1 MCWSSCLCSTVD
13 IIWVFLHVV
22 FIPFMSRII
31 QFTSVSFTF
40 TSLLQII
47 TDTVVLHV
55 TQRVTEICH
64 QGIMSSYQVIH
75 ETFATERL
83 FSSKLQ
89 TTTLAWK
96 IYSQPVQCNCSS
108 LDCYFAYVTTLQD
121 PSWQISSKLNVTYHL
136 KHKTS
141 SMKVNYIWQFQEFI
155 TAKIGAECESIFK
168 NV

>member
-31 QFTSVSFTF
+31 QFKSVSFTF

-47 TDTVVLHV
+47 TGTVVLHV
-55 TQRVTEICH
+55 TQRITEIW
-64 QGIMSSYQVIH
+64 IMSSYQVIH

-89 TTTLAWK
+89 MTTLAWK
-96 IYSQPVQCNCSS
+96 IYSQPLQCNCSS
-108 LDCYFAYVTTLQD
+108 LDCYFAYATTLQD
-121 PSWQISSKLNVTYHL
+121 SFWQISSKLNVTYHL

-155 TAKIGAECESIFK
+155 TAKIGAECVSIFK

>member
-31 QFTSVSFTF
+31 QFKSVSFTF

-47 TDTVVLHV
+47 TGTVVLHV
-55 TQRVTEICH
+55 TQRITEIW
-64 QGIMSSYQVIH
+64 IMSSYQVIH

-89 TTTLAWK
+89 TTTLDWK
-96 IYSQPVQCNCSS
+96 IYSQPLQCNCSS
-108 LDCYFAYVTTLQD
+108 LDCYFAYATTLQD
-121 PSWQISSKLNVTYHL
+121 SFWQISSKLNVTYHL

-155 TAKIGAECESIFK
+155 TAKIGAECVSTFK